1 LKSSNNKSYSLLQK
15 LHIHIYLKFWSKGR
29 ISFDQINSSLF
40 KDFRINGKGHYL
52 AWAWPILLFLG
63 QPSGQRRCVP
73 PLSPCPGLPISPSP
87 SPVPRHTRAV
97 KSHAARSNGLE
108 PLPHA
113 VGPPPPSP
121 STNVCCPPP
130 YSTCLTRAPCVEPR
144 AMPTPSRRR
153 QHSPSSIVFHRAATS
168 HHGQI
173 CLPPLVRVA
182 NPPTSTSL
190 N

>member
-40 KDFRINGKGHYL
+40 KDFWINGKGHYL

-87 SPVPRHTRAV
+87 SPVPCHTRAV
-97 KSHAARSNGLE
+97 KSHAAQSNGLE

-113 VGPPPPSP
+113 VGPPLSP

-130 YSTCLTRAPCVEPR
+130 YSTCPPGPLASSHVPCLHLQDVDNTLLPQLFSTELLL
-144 AMPTPSRRR
+144 PTMAKFAS
-153 QHSPSSIVFHRAATS
+153 HR
-168 HHGQI
+168 
-173 CLPPLVRVA
+173 
-182 NPPTSTSL
+182 
-190 N
+190 